1 MKDVLENLADL
12 EKMYRL
18 LVLELVTVSGIMLAR
33 GRGSRGVKYCLGMQV
48 TNKKRMRDEYL

>member
-1 MKDVLENLADL
+1 MKDVLENLADLL

-33 GRGSRGVKYCLGMQV
+33 GRGSRRVKYC
-48 TNKKRMRDEYL
+48 